1 VRHLSNFFK
10 VQYQHISSEQCKLAG
25 LFTHLVTDTY
35 SNDLACPVRVEE
47 LKDVLHSF
55 TKDKSLGPDRWI
67 VEFFTIF
74 FDLVGID
81 LLEMVEETRTL
92 GKISRGINSTFITL
106 IPKSN
111 KPTTFNDY
119 KPISV

>member
-1 VRHLSNFFK
+1 
-10 VQYQHISSEQCKLAG
+10 
-25 LFTHLVTDTY
+25 LVTDTY
-35 SNDLACPVRVEE
+35 SNDLVRPVSIEE

-55 TKDKSLGPDRWI
+55 KKDKSPSPDRWT

-92 GKISRGINSTFITL
+92 GKIRRGINSTFIML

-119 KPISV
+119 KPISF

>member
-1 VRHLSNFFK
+1 M
-10 VQYQHISSEQCKLAG
+10 
-25 LFTHLVTDTY
+25 VTDID
-35 SNDLACPVRVEE
+35 SNDLARPVSIDE

-55 TKDKSLGPDRWI
+55 KKDKSPGPDGWTM
-67 VEFFTIF
+67 EFFTIF
-74 FDLVGID
+74 FDLVGND

-92 GKISRGINSTFITL
+92 GKIIRGINSTFIAL

-119 KPISV
+119 RPISVCNLIYKVI